1 MTKAKLL
8 LDTNIVLDCLCKRE
22 PFYSDARILMIA
34 GRVGELDLWITSP
47 QVTDLVYI
55 ISEGGKKP
63 LIHGALEKIRGMRT
77 FVRVYPVSEK
87 EIDQML
93 TTSWS
98 DAENSLMFECA
109 LNMRADAI
117 VTRNQGDF
125 ESSLVPAFNCTQT
138 LRWIERTCGISY
150 EDISLPSTIQ

>member
-1 MTKAKLL
+1 MAKPKLL
-8 LDTNIVLDCLCKRE
+8 LDTNVVLDCLCKRE
-22 PFYSDARILMIA
+22 PFYRDARTLMIA
-34 GRVGELDLWITSP
+34 GRVGELDLWITSS

-55 ISEGGKKP
+55 ISEGGKRL
-63 LIHGALEKIRGMRT
+63 LINGALEKIRGVRT

-98 DAENSLMFECA
+98 DAEDALMFECA

-117 VTRNQGDF
+117 VTRNQSDF
-125 ESSLVPAFNCTQT
+125 ESSLVPALDCKQT
-138 LRWIERTCGISY
+138 LGWIERTCGISY
-150 EDISLPSTIQ
+150 EEVSLPGEAK